1 MEILSK
7 FKEWEEKIGEV
18 GFISYFSDPIVYVSG
33 LPSLKIGEEII
44 TEDGER
50 GMSFDLKRT
59 EAGILMFETEK
70 VEVGKKVVRS
80 GEFFKIPVSEGLLGR
95 IVNPLCLPI
104 DNLGSIK
111 GKKIFLPIQRKSFGI
126 TRRVRVKEPLETGV
140 TIVDLLIP
148 LGYGQRETVI
158 GDAKTGKTT
167 FLLQTIAFQAKK
179 GTISVYVG
187 IAKEAT
193 ALKEVEEYLRETK
206 ALEKTVIVATTSDQS
221 PALHYLAP
229 LSGITIAEYFRDQGK
244 NVIVVFDDLTTHAK
258 AYREIS
264 LLLKRPPGREAYPGD
279 IFHLHAA
286 LMERAGR
293 FVTEEGKHASITA
306 FPVVET
312 IENEISGYIPTNIL
326 AMTDGHIFFDSEI
339 LKKGQIPPVNDFLSV
354 SRVGKQTRGPLH
366 KDLMEK
372 IKRKLTDYRRVL
384 EVAVFGAEL
393 SEENKKILDL
403 GEKINVIFLQDSK
416 NLIPPAF
423 QYLLFGLL
431 LSGFWKDVSTET
443 MKKELQKLYDTFLKG
458 DISDLEREI
467 AKINSVEKLKDFC
480 EEITLPLERF
490 L

>member
-7 FKEWEEKIGEV
+7 FEEEKKKTKEVGEV
-18 GFISYFSDPIVYVSG
+18 IYLSGPIVYVSG

-44 TEDGER
+44 SEDEEK
-50 GMSFDLKRT
+50 GMVIDLKRT

-70 VEVGKKVVRS
+70 IEVGKKVTRT
-80 GEFFKIPVSEGLLGR
+80 GDFFKIPVSNGLLGR
-95 IVNPLCLPI
+95 IVNPLCQPI
-104 DNLGSIK
+104 DNLGPIK
-111 GKKIFLPIQRKSFGI
+111 GKKALLSIQAKSLGI
-126 TRRVRVKEPLETGV
+126 TQRVRIKEPLETGV
-140 TIVDLLIP
+140 TIVDLLVP

-167 FLLQTIAFQAKK
+167 FLLQTISHQAKK

-193 ALKEVEEYLRETK
+193 VLKEVEEYLKETK
-206 ALEKTVIVATTSDQS
+206 AIEKTVLVATTSNES

-229 LSGITIAEYFRDQGK
+229 FSGITIAEYFRDQGK

-279 IFHLHAA
+279 IFHLHAT
-286 LMERAGR
+286 LMERAGK
-293 FVTEEGKHASITA
+293 VITKNGKEASISA
-306 FPVVET
+306 FPVVQT
-312 IENEISGYIPTNIL
+312 IENDISGYIQTNIL
-326 AMTDGHIFFDSEI
+326 AMTDGHIFFDSTL

-354 SRVGKQTRGPLH
+354 SRVGKQTRGSLH

-372 IKRKLTDYRRVL
+372 IKKRLTDYRRVL
-384 EVAVFGAEL
+384 EVAQFGGEL

-403 GEKINVIFLQDSK
+403 GEKILVLFRQGSK
-416 NLIPPAF
+416 YLVPSCF
-423 QYLLFGLL
+423 QYFLFGLL
-431 LSGFWKDVSTET
+431 LSGFWKDISVET
-443 MKKELQKLYDTFLKG
+443 MEREKQKIFETFLKE
-458 DISDLEREI
+458 DFSDLEKEI
-467 AKINSVEKLKDFC
+467 EKLENVEKLKDFC
-480 EEITLPLERF
+480 EEIGPNLERF